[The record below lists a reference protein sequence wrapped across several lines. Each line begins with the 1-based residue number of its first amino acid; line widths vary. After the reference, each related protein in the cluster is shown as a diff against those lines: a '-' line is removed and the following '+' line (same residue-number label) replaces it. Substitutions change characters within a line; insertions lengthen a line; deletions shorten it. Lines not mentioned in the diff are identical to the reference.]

1 MMTEAAYSEY
11 TMSQPVLHC
20 ACCVLSAAA

>member
-1 MMTEAAYSEY
+1 MTEAAYSEY